1 MENSKNQS
9 HHPSIITVHGWFLSH
24 KTFLTTFDREIEVE
38 NIYPTGTLCY
48 MSYTSSIP
56 HKVIKVLFINK
67 DNK

>member
-1 MENSKNQS
+1 MNNSK

-24 KTFLTTFDREIEVE
+24 KTFLTTFYREIKVE

-48 MSYTSSIP
+48 MSYTSKIP
-56 HKVIKVLFINK
+56 HKIVNVFFKIS